1 MKKKKMQFSLFTLL
15 MTISLIPLVLSVA
28 ILSVT
33 SLLITKSNLEQ
44 AAKDTLFVVANNL
57 ANHCKENEINAI
69 NATDY
74 YEYLDSLK
82 DQNIEM
88 AIILD
93 GAPCTTS
100 IKNENGY
107 RIREITF
114 ERDVLSERHTLTD
127 GYFEDKL
134 EIDGTIYYAYC
145 LPIEVQGEITGL
157 AFAGEPVSAVSGALT
172 TIILMFVVVAVIL
185 IVVFAAVTLLLSRK
199 LMVSFDVIGKNITA
213 LASGVLSK
221 QKKCTSTVKEMNTLL
236 EETGQMQK
244 NLSEMIGQVKVVS
257 KSLVENIGE
266 ATELSES
273 TNKRANQIT
282 SAVEELSASTV
293 GMVENVQNINVQMQE
308 IGNCVND
315 ISENIE
321 HLHESSEIILT
332 TNNEAKADMDKILD
346 NSRKS
351 VDAVNDITEQIKQT
365 NTSIKEIDKAVEL
378 IIGISQQTNL
388 LSLNASIEAARAGD
402 AGRGF
407 SVVAEEIRNLSEQSA
422 KGAEMIKNLAGT
434 ITDKSR
440 RSVELAE
447 DVRSLIVMEQD
458 NVLETQKK
466 YDELSEEINQSVV
479 EIRAI
484 AEKTENLTEYKER
497 VIENVQGLTTISEEN
512 TASNEEVNA
521 NIYEIISEVQIVND
535 NCEKMNDMAKELEAS
550 VAYFRE
556 EASDVTATIQERE
569 ENIQENIS
577 TMEIEVSEADIELLE
592 ENTVEKCS
600 VEMEFVENDQI
611 DDEEWNDA
619 LSEDEVSEEEMLVEE
634 MLVDEMHVEVT
645 EDDFLEAD
653 LLSGEISDEV
663 LKEESEEKQE

>member
-1 MKKKKMQFSLFTLL
+1 MCVSQNRVLKDIGLRIHKLSENRYNRLGESNSLNGTFFRRTKMKTKKLKFSLFVMLV
-15 MTISLIPLVLSVA
+15 TISLIPLVLSVV

-69 NATDY
+69 NATEY
-74 YEYLDSLK
+74 YEYLDSLQG
-82 DQNIEM
+82 QNIEM
-88 AIILD
+88 AIILE

-100 IKNENGY
+100 IKNANGY
-107 RIREITF
+107 RIREINF

-127 GYFEDKL
+127 GYFEEKL
-134 EIDGTIYYAYC
+134 EIDGVTYYGYC
-145 LPIEVQGEITGL
+145 LPIEVHGEITGL
-157 AFAGEPVSAVSGALT
+157 AFAGEPVSAVNRALT
-172 TIILMFVVVAVIL
+172 TIIFLFVIIAVIL
-185 IVVFAAVTLLLSRK
+185 IVVFTTITLLLSRK
-199 LMVSFDVIGKNITA
+199 MMISFDIIGKNITA

-221 QKKCTSTVKEMNTLL
+221 QEKTNSTVKELNTLL
-236 EETGQMQK
+236 EETGQMQE

-293 GMVENVQNINVQMQE
+293 SMVENVQNINVQMQE

-321 HLHESSEIILT
+321 HLHQSSEIILT
-332 TNNEAKADMDKILD
+332 TNNEAKSDMNLILD
-346 NSRKS
+346 NSKKS
-351 VDAVNDITEQIKQT
+351 VDAVNDITDQIKQT

-407 SVVAEEIRNLSEQSA
+407 SVVAEEIRTLSEQSA
-422 KGAEMIKNLAGT
+422 NGAEMIKNLAGT
-434 ITDKSR
+434 ITEKSR
-440 RSVELAE
+440 KSVELAE
-447 DVRSLIVMEQD
+447 GVRTLIVKEQD
-458 NVLETQKK
+458 NVLATQKK
-466 YDELSEEINQSVV
+466 YDELSEEINQSVA

-521 NIYEIISEVQIVND
+521 NIYEIISEVQIVNE
-535 NCEKMNDMAKELEAS
+535 NCEKMNEMAKELEAS

-556 EASDVTATIQERE
+556 EASDVM
-569 ENIQENIS
+569 
-577 TMEIEVSEADIELLE
+577 MEIHEKETLE
-592 ENTVEKCS
+592 EPVQETVDE
-600 VEMEFVENDQI
+600 VEQVSMESEIPYVEDGVT
-611 DDEEWNDA
+611 
-619 LSEDEVSEEEMLVEE
+619 EDEDTEN
-634 MLVDEMHVEVT
+634 EVT
-645 EDDFLEAD
+645 ED
-653 LLSGEISDEV
+653 EILV
-663 LKEESEEKQE
+663 EERQE

>member
-1 MKKKKMQFSLFTLL
+1 MCVSQNRVLKDIGLRIHKLSENRYNRLGESSSLNGTFFRRTKMKTKKLKFSLFAMLV
-15 MTISLIPLVLSVA
+15 TISLIPLVLSVV

-69 NATDY
+69 NATEY
-74 YEYLDSLK
+74 YEYLDSLQG
-82 DQNIEM
+82 QNIEM
-88 AIILD
+88 AIILE

-100 IKNENGY
+100 IKNANGY
-107 RIREITF
+107 RIREINF

-127 GYFEDKL
+127 GYFEEKL
-134 EIDGTIYYAYC
+134 EIDGVTYYGYC
-145 LPIEVQGEITGL
+145 LPIEVHGEITGL
-157 AFAGEPVSAVSGALT
+157 AFAGEPVSAVNRALT
-172 TIILMFVVVAVIL
+172 TIIFLFVIIAVIL
-185 IVVFAAVTLLLSRK
+185 IVVFTTITLLLSRK
-199 LMVSFDVIGKNITA
+199 MMISFDIIGKNITA

-221 QKKCTSTVKEMNTLL
+221 QEKTNSTVKELNTLL
-236 EETGQMQK
+236 EETGQMQE

-293 GMVENVQNINVQMQE
+293 SMVENVQNINVQMQE

-321 HLHESSEIILT
+321 HLHQSSEIILT
-332 TNNEAKADMDKILD
+332 TNNEAKSDMNLILD
-346 NSRKS
+346 NSKKS
-351 VDAVNDITEQIKQT
+351 VDAVNDITDQIKQT

-407 SVVAEEIRNLSEQSA
+407 SVVAEEIRTLSEQSA
-422 KGAEMIKNLAGT
+422 NGAEMIKNLAGT
-434 ITDKSR
+434 ITEKSR
-440 RSVELAE
+440 KSVELAE
-447 DVRSLIVMEQD
+447 GVRTLIVKEQD
-458 NVLETQKK
+458 NVLATQKK
-466 YDELSEEINQSVV
+466 YDELSEEINQSVA

-521 NIYEIISEVQIVND
+521 NIYEIISEVQIVNE
-535 NCEKMNDMAKELEAS
+535 NCEKMNEMAKELEAS

-556 EASDVTATIQERE
+556 EASDVM
-569 ENIQENIS
+569 
-577 TMEIEVSEADIELLE
+577 MEIHEKETLE
-592 ENTVEKCS
+592 EPVQETVDE
-600 VEMEFVENDQI
+600 VEQVSMESEIPYVEDGVT
-611 DDEEWNDA
+611 
-619 LSEDEVSEEEMLVEE
+619 EDEDTEN
-634 MLVDEMHVEVT
+634 EVT
-645 EDDFLEAD
+645 ED
-653 LLSGEISDEV
+653 EILV
-663 LKEESEEKQE
+663 EERQE

>member
-1 MKKKKMQFSLFTLL
+1 MKTKKLKFSLFAMLV
-15 MTISLIPLVLSVA
+15 TISLIPLVLSVV

-69 NATDY
+69 NATEY
-74 YEYLDSLK
+74 YEYLDSLQG
-82 DQNIEM
+82 QNIEM
-88 AIILD
+88 AIILE

-100 IKNENGY
+100 IKNANGY
-107 RIREITF
+107 RIREINF

-127 GYFEDKL
+127 GYFEEKL
-134 EIDGTIYYAYC
+134 EIDGVTYYGYR
-145 LPIEVQGEITGL
+145 LPIEVHGEITGL
-157 AFAGEPVSAVSGALT
+157 AFAGEPVSAVNRALT
-172 TIILMFVVVAVIL
+172 TIIFLFVIIAVIL
-185 IVVFAAVTLLLSRK
+185 IVVFTTITLLLSRK
-199 LMVSFDVIGKNITA
+199 MMISFDIIGKNITA

-221 QKKCTSTVKEMNTLL
+221 QEKTNSTVKELNTLL
-236 EETGQMQK
+236 EETGQMQE

-293 GMVENVQNINVQMQE
+293 SMVENVQNINVQMQE

-321 HLHESSEIILT
+321 HLHQSSEIILT
-332 TNNEAKADMDKILD
+332 TNNEAKSDMNLILD
-346 NSRKS
+346 NSKKS
-351 VDAVNDITEQIKQT
+351 VDAVNDITDQIKQT

-407 SVVAEEIRNLSEQSA
+407 SVVAEEIRTLSEQSA
-422 KGAEMIKNLAGT
+422 NGAEMIKNLAGT
-434 ITDKSR
+434 ITEKSR
-440 RSVELAE
+440 KSVELAE
-447 DVRSLIVMEQD
+447 GVRTLIVKEQD
-458 NVLETQKK
+458 NVLATQKK
-466 YDELSEEINQSVV
+466 YDELSEEINQSVA

-521 NIYEIISEVQIVND
+521 NIYEIISEVQIVNE
-535 NCEKMNDMAKELEAS
+535 NCEKMNEMAKELEAS

-556 EASDVTATIQERE
+556 EASDVMT
-569 ENIQENIS
+569 
-577 TMEIEVSEADIELLE
+577 EIHEKETLE
-592 ENTVEKCS
+592 EPVQETVDE
-600 VEMEFVENDQI
+600 VEQVSMESEIPYVEDGVT
-611 DDEEWNDA
+611 
-619 LSEDEVSEEEMLVEE
+619 EDEDTEN
-634 MLVDEMHVEVT
+634 EVT
-645 EDDFLEAD
+645 ED
-653 LLSGEISDEV
+653 EILV
-663 LKEESEEKQE
+663 EERQE

>member
-1 MKKKKMQFSLFTLL
+1 MKTKKLKFSLFAMLV
-15 MTISLIPLVLSVA
+15 TISLIPLVLSVV

-69 NATDY
+69 NATEY
-74 YEYLDSLK
+74 YEYLDSLQG
-82 DQNIEM
+82 QNIEM
-88 AIILD
+88 AIILE

-100 IKNENGY
+100 IKNANGY
-107 RIREITF
+107 RIREINF

-127 GYFEDKL
+127 GYFEEKL
-134 EIDGTIYYAYC
+134 EIDGVTYYGYC
-145 LPIEVQGEITGL
+145 LPIEVHGEITGL
-157 AFAGEPVSAVSGALT
+157 AFAGEPVSAVNRALT
-172 TIILMFVVVAVIL
+172 TIIFLFVIIAVIL
-185 IVVFAAVTLLLSRK
+185 IVVFTTITLLLSRK
-199 LMVSFDVIGKNITA
+199 MMISFDIIGKNITA

-221 QKKCTSTVKEMNTLL
+221 QEKTNSTVKELNTLL
-236 EETGQMQK
+236 EETGQMQE

-293 GMVENVQNINVQMQE
+293 SMVENVQNINVQMQE

-321 HLHESSEIILT
+321 HLHQSSEIILT
-332 TNNEAKADMDKILD
+332 TNNEAKSDMNLILD
-346 NSRKS
+346 NSKKS
-351 VDAVNDITEQIKQT
+351 VDAVNDITDQIKQT

-407 SVVAEEIRNLSEQSA
+407 SVVAEEIRTLSEQSA
-422 KGAEMIKNLAGT
+422 NGAEMIKNLAGT
-434 ITDKSR
+434 ITEKSR
-440 RSVELAE
+440 KSVELAE
-447 DVRSLIVMEQD
+447 GVRTLIVKEQD
-458 NVLETQKK
+458 NVLATQKK
-466 YDELSEEINQSVV
+466 YDELSEEINQSVA

-521 NIYEIISEVQIVND
+521 NIYEIISEVQIVNE
-535 NCEKMNDMAKELEAS
+535 NCEKMNEMAKELEAS

-556 EASDVTATIQERE
+556 EASDVM
-569 ENIQENIS
+569 
-577 TMEIEVSEADIELLE
+577 MEIHEKETLE
-592 ENTVEKCS
+592 EPVQETVDE
-600 VEMEFVENDQI
+600 VEQVSMESEMPYVEDGVT
-611 DDEEWNDA
+611 
-619 LSEDEVSEEEMLVEE
+619 EDEDTEN
-634 MLVDEMHVEVT
+634 EVT
-645 EDDFLEAD
+645 ED
-653 LLSGEISDEV
+653 EILV
-663 LKEESEEKQE
+663 EERQE